1 MSAAIATKIEDVAAL
16 RVEAVRILRENDR
29 GGYTIPTDGL
39 YPFQWNWDS
48 AFCAMGIATYDL
60 DRAWSELDYLYKGQ
74 WESGLVPHIIF
85 HQSVDSYY
93 PGPDVWGTTHTP
105 PTSGISQPPLTATA
119 VRRILRLAEAS
130 GQDHGA
136 AMDRAA
142 ALYPKILALH
152 DWWERERDPERTGIV
167 AVLHPWETG
176 ADNSPV
182 WDGPLK
188 GTPATTTVFQR
199 RDVALVDATMRPRQW
214 EYERYIYLV
223 ELYRSLGWDGARL
236 WQETPFKVAD
246 VAMNAILMRDER
258 DLLVLAQSFGTAEE
272 RARLTERAQRRKA
285 GFEKLWDAQDGTYYS
300 RDLVADAPIRVAS
313 YAGFLPLWGGI
324 DNPQRAQHL
333 ADRLTQWLSLCQ
345 YGAPTMS
352 PEDPEFDQKR
362 YWRGPVWAIIN
373 LMLSE
378 GAADHGFTALA
389 DRLRDDTRA
398 LMLRS
403 GFSEYY
409 DPLTGEGLGGGV
421 FSWTAAA
428 GLAWALT

>member
-1 MSAAIATKIEDVAAL
+1 MSAAGAMEIEDVAAL
-16 RVEAVRILRENDR
+16 RTEAVRILRENDR

-48 AFCAMGIATYDL
+48 AFCAMGIATYDV
-60 DRAWSELDYLYKGQ
+60 DRAWSELDYLYQGQ
-74 WESGLVPHIIF
+74 WESGLLPHIVF
-85 HQSVDSYY
+85 HRPVDSYY
-93 PGPDVWGTTHTP
+93 PGPDVWGTAHTP

-119 VRRILRLAEAS
+119 TLRILDR
-130 GQDHGA
+130 A
-136 AMDRAA
+136 AAAHANMSDAKDRAA

-152 DWWERERDPERTGIV
+152 DWWERERDPDRTGIV

-188 GTPATTTVFQR
+188 TTPATKTQFQR

-214 EYERYIYLV
+214 EYERYIHLV
-223 ELYRSLGWDGARL
+223 ELYRSLGWDGGKMWR
-236 WQETPFKVAD
+236 ETPFKVAD

-258 DLLVLAQSFGTAEE
+258 DLLTLAESFGTPAE
-272 RARLTERAQRRKA
+272 RARLEERAERRQS
-285 GFEKLWDAQDGTYYS
+285 GLDRLWHAQDGFYYS
-300 RDLVADAPIRVAS
+300 RDLVADEAIRVAS
-313 YAGFLPLWGGI
+313 HAGFLPLWGGVR
-324 DNPQRAQHL
+324 NPDRAKQL
-333 ADRLTQWLSLCQ
+333 ADRLTQWLTLCR

-352 PEDPEFDQKR
+352 PRDPEFDQKR

-373 LMLSE
+373 FMLGH
-378 GAADHGFTALA
+378 GAAEQGFADLA
-389 DRLRDDTRA
+389 DRLREDTRA

-403 GFSEYY
+403 GFCEYY
-409 DPLTGEGLGGGV
+409 DPLTGEGLGGGA

-428 GLAWALT
+428 GLAWALD